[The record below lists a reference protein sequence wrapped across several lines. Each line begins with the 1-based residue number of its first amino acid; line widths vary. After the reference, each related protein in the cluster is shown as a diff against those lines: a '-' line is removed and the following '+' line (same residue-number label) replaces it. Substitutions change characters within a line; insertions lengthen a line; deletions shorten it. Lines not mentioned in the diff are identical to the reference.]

1 MAQFCS
7 RTPVVNRSG
16 SKTLGEDGKVGYH
29 PIWSFQ
35 KILLFPRRKM
45 IQENDSKKYI
55 HRVKRTHD
63 NSKSNNVLYIY
74 IISCSMTGNPV
85 CIQINLSDNTHITA
99 FLSLFQAVQM
109 WEPEIPC
116 LLFWAQTFL
125 SWSRRQW
132 KVLTPLPQPSSP
144 QYLTLG
150 LPPRGL
156 LQHSM
161 QALWC
166 NNYVQLEG
174 RMKFHLMEH
183 RIDRQ
188 MRGTFQHHHNTCNHH
203 AIATCFV
210 YRI

>member
-1 MAQFCS
+1 MFL
-7 RTPVVNRSG
+7 R
-16 SKTLGEDGKVGYH
+16 
-29 PIWSFQ
+29 
-35 KILLFPRRKM
+35 
-45 IQENDSKKYI
+45 
-55 HRVKRTHD
+55 
-63 NSKSNNVLYIY
+63 
-74 IISCSMTGNPV
+74 SMTGNPV
-85 CIQINLSDNTHITA
+85 CIQINLSDNTELH
-99 FLSLFQAVQM
+99 FSLLFQAVQM

-174 RMKFHLMEH
+174 RMKSHLMEH

-188 MRGTFQHHHNTCNHH
+188 MGETFQHRNNTCNHH
-203 AIATCFV
+203 ARAACFV
-210 YRI
+210 YRKWQIVQSIISTYFCLCCGITFKTTHNRFLYFLM